1 MNNEEVRLEC
11 SPKLVKGHSEVNCA
25 HPPLD
30 GNRLQLLCVHAC
42 IYCMVLWSSCL
53 ATKFLISKYLATR
66 RVVHGVRQLGQIMGL
81 DRQAP
86 LIEAH
91 STMHLMDPN

>member
-30 GNRLQLLCVHAC
+30 DAEGFQHFSAFH
-42 IYCMVLWSSCL
+42 Y
-53 ATKFLISKYLATR
+53 
-66 RVVHGVRQLGQIMGL
+66 
-81 DRQAP
+81 
-86 LIEAH
+86 
-91 STMHLMDPN
+91 

>member
-30 GNRLQLLCVHAC
+30 NYDIHDSHMIHVH
-42 IYCMVLWSSCL
+42 LSSEWD
-53 ATKFLISKYLATR
+53 T
-66 RVVHGVRQLGQIMGL
+66 
-81 DRQAP
+81 P
-86 LIEAH
+86 
-91 STMHLMDPN
+91 